1 MHICF
6 IDACASTSAKESTS
20 SETTATDYEGKI
32 TLFIIIVNHILVI
45 HRNC

>member
-32 TLFIIIVNHILVI
+32 TEDNSI
-45 HRNC
+45 HYDR